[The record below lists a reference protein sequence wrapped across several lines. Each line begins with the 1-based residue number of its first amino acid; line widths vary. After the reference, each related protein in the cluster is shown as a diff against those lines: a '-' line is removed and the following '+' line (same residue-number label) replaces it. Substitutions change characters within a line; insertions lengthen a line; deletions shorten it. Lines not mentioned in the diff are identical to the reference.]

1 MKGLVY
7 EQIGIMLIDIHKM
20 DLKIMIREIMG
31 GTDLYSHGYVVV
43 LYKAGLIK
51 LNYKKKEK
59 KE

>member
-1 MKGLVY
+1 M
-7 EQIGIMLIDIHKM
+7 GIMLIDIHKM